1 MEDDQGDLLVL
12 DQPYCNEYYEYAVK
26 ERILENMVWNG
37 ENVSQQLNL
46 VSSRSGDFVEMS
58 SGEYIGGSNI
68 IHSEDVE
75 SAGKNL
81 AQVVQQWEESDS
93 EIVEEWL
100 LWMKEKHIPKVLE
113 TKLFVSATINRI
125 ISNSDS
131 GSTYAIAYKSKS
143 LADLQKYETLF
154 ATDLRNEYNLKY
166 SNTAPTFRTIMEIE
180 KEF

>member
-1 MEDDQGDLLVL
+1 MIIYNITANVDL
-12 DQPYCNEYYEYAVK
+12 
-26 ERILENMVWNG
+26 
-37 ENVSQQLNL
+37 
-46 VSSRSGDFVEMS
+46 
-58 SGEYIGGSNI
+58 
-68 IHSEDVE
+68 
-75 SAGKNL
+75 
-81 AQVVQQWEESDS
+81 
-93 EIVEEWL
+93 EIVEDWL

-166 SNTAPTFRTIMEIE
+166 SNSAPTFRTIMEIE

>member
-1 MEDDQGDLLVL
+1 MIIYNITANVDL
-12 DQPYCNEYYEYAVK
+12 
-26 ERILENMVWNG
+26 
-37 ENVSQQLNL
+37 
-46 VSSRSGDFVEMS
+46 
-58 SGEYIGGSNI
+58 
-68 IHSEDVE
+68 
-75 SAGKNL
+75 
-81 AQVVQQWEESDS
+81 
-93 EIVEEWL
+93 EIVEDWL

-131 GSTYAIAYKSKS
+131 GSAYAIAYKSKS

-166 SNTAPTFRTIMEIE
+166 SNSAPTFRTIMEIE